1 MISILIADDHAIVR
15 EGLKQIVSE
24 ETDMKVLGEA
34 EDAAS
39 LFKLLEKGEWDII
52 VLDINMPGKS
62 GIEALKELQISHPRL
77 PVLILSMYGEE
88 QYGLRSIKAGAA
100 GYLKKVS
107 APNELVTAI
116 RKIVGGSKYI
126 SPLLGES
133 LAETLGGNSLQSHSN
148 LSDREFEV
156 LCKIASGKSAEQIAE
171 ELYISVHT
179 VYSYRARILEKMHM
193 KSSVELTKYAV
204 QNNLL

>member
-126 SPLLGES
+126 SPSLGES
-133 LAETLGGNSLQSHSN
+133 IAETLAGNSLQSHSN

>member
-1 MISILIADDHAIVR
+1 
-15 EGLKQIVSE
+15 
-24 ETDMKVLGEA
+24 MKVLGEA